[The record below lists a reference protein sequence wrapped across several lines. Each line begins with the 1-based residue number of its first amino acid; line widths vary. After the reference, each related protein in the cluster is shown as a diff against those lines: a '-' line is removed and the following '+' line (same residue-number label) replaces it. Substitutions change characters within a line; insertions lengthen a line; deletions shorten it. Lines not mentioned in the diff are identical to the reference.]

1 VIFEG
6 VPCHFV
12 SQKVLRN
19 VAALP
24 PMLPFASSF
33 LAISVSFIVPAFV
46 GLAIITASAK
56 VAKPAYLA
64 AFAIGIYFWFFT
76 DTIGD
81 SANLDVSAGF
91 SGGLYQITIFALFA
105 IGALLVFSLDREV
118 FSSSTQS
125 ETLGFAI
132 PLLVAFAVGFHGLG
146 EGAAFGSTAAATS
159 SPSLLD
165 AFGGLATAVAFV
177 LHKTLEPMMVGA
189 AYWVYAKGHAKGAAG
204 VAKDMILLTLVFAI
218 PGLFGAA
225 TDYYISYDTTYAFA
239 FGLGTSLYAAVR
251 LAKPLFSVSPESRGE
266 SLKIAFLMLL
276 GFTCI
281 YIAALLHS

>member
-1 VIFEG
+1 
-6 VPCHFV
+6 
-12 SQKVLRN
+12 
-19 VAALP
+19 
-24 PMLPFASSF
+24 MLPFLSSF
-33 LAISVSFIVPAFV
+33 LAIAASFLIPAFI
-46 GLAIITASAK
+46 GLALVAAAAK
-56 VAKPAYLA
+56 IAKPAYLA

-91 SGGLYQITIFALFA
+91 NGGLYQLTIFALFA
-105 IGALLVFSLDREV
+105 VGLILVFSLDREI
-118 FSSSTQS
+118 FSSGTQT
-125 ETLGFAI
+125 ERLGFMI

-159 SPSLLD
+159 SSNLLD
-165 AFGGLATAVAFV
+165 AFGGFSTAVAFI

-189 AYWVYAKGHAKGAAG
+189 AYWVYAKDHAKGTLG
-204 VAKDMILLTLVFAI
+204 VAKDMILLTLVFVI

-225 TDYYISYDTTYAFA
+225 TEYYLNYDTTYAFA
-239 FGLGTSLYAAVR
+239 FGLGTSIYAAVR
-251 LAKPLFSVSPESRGE
+251 LAKPLFSFSSDSRGE
-266 SLKIAFLMLL
+266 SLKIPFLMLL

>member
-1 VIFEG
+1 
-6 VPCHFV
+6 
-12 SQKVLRN
+12 
-19 VAALP
+19 
-24 PMLPFASSF
+24 MLPFLSSF
-33 LAISVSFIVPAFV
+33 LAITASFLIPAFI
-46 GLAIITASAK
+46 GLAIMAV
-56 VAKPAYLA
+56 VARVARPSYLA

-91 SGGLYQITIFALFA
+91 TGGLYQVVIFALFA
-105 IGALLVFSLDREV
+105 IGLLLVFSLDREV
-118 FSSSTQS
+118 FTAGTQA
-125 ETLGFAI
+125 EKLGFAI

-159 SPSLLD
+159 SQSILD

-189 AYWVYAKGHAKGAAG
+189 AYWVYAKDHAKGFSG
-204 VAKDMILLTLVFAI
+204 VTKDMMLLTLVFSI

-225 TDYYISYDTTYAFA
+225 TNYFLNYDTTYAFA

-251 LAKPLFSVSPESRGE
+251 LAKPLFFVSSGSRAE
-266 SLKIAFLMLL
+266 SLKIGFLMLL

>member
-1 VIFEG
+1 MLS
-6 VPCHFV
+6 FV
-12 SQKVLRN
+12 
-19 VAALP
+19 
-24 PMLPFASSF
+24 SSF
-33 LAISVSFIVPAFV
+33 LAIAATFLIPAFV
-46 GLAIITASAK
+46 GLAIVVVASR

-64 AFAIGIYFWFFT
+64 AFALGIYFWFFT

-91 SGGLYQITIFALFA
+91 SGGFYQLSIFLLFAL
-105 IGALLVFSLDREV
+105 GLVLVFSLDRDV
-118 FSSSTQS
+118 FASGTQT
-125 ETLGFAI
+125 ERLGFAI

-159 SPSLLD
+159 STTLLD
-165 AFGGLATAVAFV
+165 AFGGLTTAVAFV

-189 AYWVYAKGHAKGAAG
+189 AYCIYAKDHAKGASG
-204 VAKDMILLTLVFAI
+204 VTKDLMLLTLVFSV

-225 TDYYISYDTTYAFA
+225 TDYYLNYDTTYAFA
-239 FGLGTSLYAAVR
+239 FGLGTSVYAALR
-251 LAKPLFSVSPESRGE
+251 LAKPLFSSPAGSRGE
-266 SLKIAFLMLL
+266 SLKLAVLMFL

>member
-1 VIFEG
+1 MLS
-6 VPCHFV
+6 FV
-12 SQKVLRN
+12 
-19 VAALP
+19 
-24 PMLPFASSF
+24 SSF
-33 LAISVSFIVPAFV
+33 LAIAATFLIPAFV
-46 GLAIITASAK
+46 GLAIVVVASR

-64 AFAIGIYFWFFT
+64 AFALGIYFWFFT

-91 SGGLYQITIFALFA
+91 SGGFYQLSIFLLFAL
-105 IGALLVFSLDREV
+105 GLVLVFSLDRDV
-118 FSSSTQS
+118 FASGTQT
-125 ETLGFAI
+125 ERLGFAI

-159 SPSLLD
+159 STTLLD
-165 AFGGLATAVAFV
+165 AFGGLTTAVAFV

-189 AYWVYAKGHAKGAAG
+189 AYCIYAKDHAKGASG
-204 VAKDMILLTLVFAI
+204 VAKDLMLLTLVFSV

-225 TDYYISYDTTYAFA
+225 TDYYLNYDTTYAFA
-239 FGLGTSLYAAVR
+239 FGLGTSVYAALR
-251 LAKPLFSVSPESRGE
+251 LAKPLFSSPAGSRGE
-266 SLKIAFLMLL
+266 SLKLAVLMFL

>member
-1 VIFEG
+1 
-6 VPCHFV
+6 
-12 SQKVLRN
+12 
-19 VAALP
+19 
-24 PMLPFASSF
+24 MLPFASSF
-33 LAISVSFIVPAFV
+33 LAIAATFLIPAFV
-46 GLAIITASAK
+46 GLAIVTAASR

-64 AFAIGIYFWFFT
+64 AFALGIYFWFFT

-91 SGGLYQITIFALFA
+91 SGGIYQLSIFLLFALGL
-105 IGALLVFSLDREV
+105 ILVLSLDRDV
-118 FSSSTQS
+118 FASGTQT
-125 ETLGFAI
+125 ERLGFAI

-159 SPSLLD
+159 SVNLLD
-165 AFGGLATAVAFV
+165 AFGGLSTAVAFV

-189 AYWVYAKGHAKGAAG
+189 AYCIYAKDHAKGASG
-204 VAKDMILLTLVFAI
+204 VARDMLLLTLVFSV

-225 TDYYISYDTTYAFA
+225 TDYFLNYDTTYAFA
-239 FGLGTSLYAAVR
+239 FGLGTSIYAAVR
-251 LAKPLFSVSPESRGE
+251 LAKPLFSSPVGSRGE
-266 SLKIAFLMLL
+266 SLKIALLMFL